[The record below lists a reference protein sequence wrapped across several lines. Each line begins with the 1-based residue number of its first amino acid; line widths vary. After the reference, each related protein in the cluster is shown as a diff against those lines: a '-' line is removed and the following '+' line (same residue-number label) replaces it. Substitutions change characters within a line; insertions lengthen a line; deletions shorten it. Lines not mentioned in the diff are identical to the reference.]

1 VTTIGIDVGGTK
13 VLGVALDDA
22 GALLADY
29 RSPTPAGGAALVE
42 AAALVVEAIGG
53 VTDTRPAGVGVGVAG
68 LVSRSGV
75 LVHGPNLGNTRN
87 LELAGE
93 LRDRLPGLPVMVDND
108 ATCAAAG
115 EQAAG
120 AARGAAEVVVI
131 TLGTG
136 IGGGVVTGGRVLRGA
151 HGFGGEIGHMIVD
164 PGGPACPCGRHG
176 CWERYASG
184 SGLGRLARDA
194 AHAGQAPTL
203 VEMAGGDPELVR
215 GEHVT
220 TAATSG
226 DEGAL
231 AVMASFAWWLAL
243 GLSNLAEALD
253 PEVFVLT
260 GGMIEAGEVLLEPTR
275 EAFRRL
281 ALVGTRRP
289 PVRIV
294 GAALGE
300 RAAAVG
306 AAVLAREA
314 LAGGAPSVSTALH

>member
-1 VTTIGIDVGGTK
+1 MTTVGVDVGGTK
-13 VLGVALDDA
+13 VLAVAVDET
-22 GALLADY
+22 GTLLADY
-29 RSPTPAGGAALVE
+29 RSPTPAGSTGLVE
-42 AAALVVEAIGG
+42 ATATAVEALGG
-53 VTDTRPAGVGVGVAG
+53 AIDAQPSCVGVGVAG
-68 LVSRSGV
+68 LVDREGV
-75 LVHGPNLGNTRN
+75 LVHAPNLPDARG
-87 LELAGE
+87 LELGGRLAARLAG
-93 LRDRLPGLPVMVDND
+93 RPVFVEND

-115 EQAAG
+115 EQVAG
-120 AARGAAEVVVI
+120 AAQGAQEVVVV

-151 HGFGGEIGHMIVD
+151 HGFGGEIGHMVVD
-164 PGGPACPCGRHG
+164 PSGPACPCGRRG

-184 SGLGRLARDA
+184 SGLGRLAREA

-220 TAATSG
+220 AAATNG

-253 PEVFVLT
+253 PELFVLA
-260 GGMIEAGEVLLEPTR
+260 GGMVQAGEVLAEPTR
-275 EAFRRL
+275 KAFRRL

-289 PVRIV
+289 EV
-294 GAALGE
+294 GILTAALGE
-300 RAAAVG
+300 KAGAVG
-306 AAVLAREA
+306 AAVLARER
-314 LAGGAPSVSTALH
+314 LQSSGG